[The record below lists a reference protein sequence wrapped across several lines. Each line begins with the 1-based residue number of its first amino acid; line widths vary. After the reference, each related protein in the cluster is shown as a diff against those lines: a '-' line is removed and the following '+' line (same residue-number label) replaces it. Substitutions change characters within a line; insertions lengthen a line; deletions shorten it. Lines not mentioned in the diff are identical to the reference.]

1 LDALADDHG
10 ARQIDTLSWPHGAID
25 ETVANLGSALL
36 PALNNPEGAGRLL
49 LDHVA
54 LALNTHFA
62 YAYGGM
68 RSASRV
74 ARGGLAPW
82 QERRCKELM
91 ESRLG
96 QQISLRDLANE
107 CRLSISH
114 FAAAFRQSTGHS
126 AHRWLMKRRVEAAK
140 EMLLS
145 SDLALAAVAVDCG
158 FADQSHLTRVFTV
171 MVGAP
176 PGVWRRAQMN

>member
-1 LDALADDHG
+1 M
-10 ARQIDTLSWPHGAID
+10 
-25 ETVANLGSALL
+25 
-36 PALNNPEGAGRLL
+36 
-49 LDHVA
+49 
-54 LALNTHFA
+54 HFA

-68 RSASRV
+68 RSAVRV

-91 ESRLG
+91 NSRIG
-96 QQISLRDLANE
+96 EQISLRELAKE

-114 FAAAFRQSTGHS
+114 FAAAFRQSIGES
-126 AHRWLMKRRVEAAK
+126 PQMKRRVEIAK

-145 SDLALAAVAVDCG
+145 SGLPLSAIAVDCG

-176 PGVWRRAQMN
+176 PGVWRRARMN